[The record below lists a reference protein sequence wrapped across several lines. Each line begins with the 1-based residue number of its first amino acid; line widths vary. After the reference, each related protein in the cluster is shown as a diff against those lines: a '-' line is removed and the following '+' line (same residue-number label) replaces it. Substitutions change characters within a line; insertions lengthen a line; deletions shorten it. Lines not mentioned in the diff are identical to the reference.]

1 MPQVVYIIFG
11 AVFTVAVSWSLG
23 KVLLRAGRLK
33 FHREEEH
40 LFAFLTG
47 APLLS
52 LIVFLC
58 CTLGIARKGVFLWVG
73 IAALLGGWRRKRRA
87 SRGFAPIER
96 GWAIPSGA
104 IFTIYAALYVCNA
117 MAPEYSPDG
126 STYHLGLVLR
136 YLKWHGFQ
144 PIATNM
150 YANLSQGFEMLFLF
164 AFAFGRHSSAALV
177 HCAFLLAL
185 PCLILN
191 YARRFG
197 FTKAGIC
204 AALLIFLS
212 PMFGI
217 DGVSAYNDV
226 GLACVAFAVFYLLQI
241 WLAERSNGLLVAIG
255 LMAGFSYAIKY
266 TAFLALPYA
275 LVLVAWKCRR
285 ERIPAPRRLL
295 LVALPACAMILPWVV
310 KNWIWLGNPVSPF
323 ANSIF
328 PNPFVHV
335 SFEREYAAYFRNYGL
350 SNLWQ
355 VPYLLAVKGS
365 LGGLF
370 GPVFLLA
377 PLGLLALRT
386 AAGRQ
391 LLLAALVFGLPY
403 FANIGARFLIPVA
416 PFIALSMGLVL
427 EFSPA
432 LVVFVLIVHAVMS
445 WPISIGRY
453 ASKSGSWNLTGMPIR
468 AALRLTPEEVFLNEH
483 SALYGMAR
491 VLDRM
496 VPAGKRVLS
505 FDPVG
510 EAYTT
515 RDIFIAYQSAEGNL
529 QRDILYTPLSE
540 ESGPTWAL
548 DFRFPAAALRAI
560 RVVQDA
566 SGAPD
571 IWSVSELRLFRN
583 GAELARSPGW
593 RLHAHPYPWD
603 VTLAFDNSPVTRWR
617 SWQSLQ
623 AGMSLEVDFGRPES
637 VDRALVQCAHDQYK
651 IELHLE
657 GEDESGLW
665 HRIAK
670 SPAQSDIPPMQG
682 LRRMATQELKARG
695 TSYLLIEDSSP
706 FAKDFRVNRAVWGL
720 TPLDSRGPAR
730 LYRID

>member
-11 AVFTVAVSWSLG
+11 AAFTVAVSWSLG
-23 KVLLRAGRLK
+23 KLLLRAGPLK
-33 FHREEEH
+33 LFRQEEH
-40 LFAFLTG
+40 LFALMTG
-47 APLLS
+47 AALLS
-52 LIVFLC
+52 VAVFIC
-58 CTLGIARKGVFLWVG
+58 CTIGIARKGVFLWIG
-73 IAALLGGWRRKRRA
+73 IAALIWGWRRNRRA
-87 SRGFAPIER
+87 SARFAPLER
-96 GWAIPSGA
+96 PWAILFGT
-104 IFTIYAALYVCNA
+104 IFIIYAVLYVCNA

-136 YLKWHGFQ
+136 YLKQHGFHR
-144 PIATNM
+144 ISTNM

-164 AFAFGRHSSAALV
+164 GFAFGRHSSAALV

-197 FTKAGIC
+197 FAKAGVC
-204 AALLIFLS
+204 AALLIFAS

-226 GLACVAFAVFYLLQI
+226 GIACIAFTVFYLLQI
-241 WLAERSNGLLVAIG
+241 WLAEPSDGLLVAAG

-266 TAFLALPYA
+266 TAFVALPYA
-275 LVLVAWKCRR
+275 LFLVIWKCRR
-285 ERIPAPRRLL
+285 ERIPVLRKML
-295 LVALPACAMILPWVV
+295 LVALPACVTILPWVA
-310 KNWIWLGNPVSPF
+310 KDWIWLGNPVSPF
-323 ANSIF
+323 ANSLF

-335 SFEREYAAYFRNYGL
+335 SFEKEYAAYFRNYGL

-377 PLGLLALRT
+377 PVGLLALRT
-386 AAGRQ
+386 RAGRQ

-416 PFIALSMGLVL
+416 PFIALAMGLVL

-432 LVVFVLIVHAVMS
+432 LVFSVSIVHAVLS
-445 WPISIGRY
+445 WPAGIGWY
-453 ASKSGSWNLTGMPIR
+453 EAKAGSWNLTGMPIR
-468 AALRLTPEEVFLNEH
+468 AALRLTPEEAFL
-483 SALYGMAR
+483 SDRSPLYGMAR
-491 VLDRM
+491 VLDRV

-515 RDIFIAYQSAEGNL
+515 RDVLIAYQSAEGNL
-529 QRDILYTPLSE
+529 QQDILYTPLSD
-540 ESGPTWAL
+540 ESQPTWSL
-548 DFRFPAAALRAI
+548 DFRFPATALHAI

-571 IWSVSELRLFRN
+571 LWSVSELRIFRN
-583 GAELARSPGW
+583 GAELARAPRW

-603 VTLAFDNSPVTRWR
+603 VALAFDNSPVTRWR
-617 SWQSLQ
+617 SWRSLQ
-623 AGMSLEVDFGRPES
+623 AGMSLEVDFVRPES
-637 VDRALVQCAHDQYK
+637 VDRVLLQCTHDQYK
-651 IELHLE
+651 IDLHLE
-657 GEDESGLW
+657 GKDGSGRWQRLS
-665 HRIAK
+665 K
-670 SPAQSDIPPMQG
+670 SPAQSDIPPLAG

-706 FAKDFRVNRAVWGL
+706 FAKDFRVNRTVWGL
-720 TPLDSRGPAR
+720 TLLESWGPAR

>member
-23 KVLLRAGRLK
+23 NVFLRAWRLK
-33 FHREEEH
+33 LYRQEEH
-40 LFAFLTG
+40 LFAFMTG
-47 APLLS
+47 AALLS

-58 CTLGIARKGVFLWVG
+58 CTLGIARKGVFLWIG
-73 IAALLGGWRRKRRA
+73 IAALPWGWRKRSTA
-87 SRGFAPIER
+87 AKLAPLGRTWLIFL
-96 GWAIPSGA
+96 GA
-104 IFTIYAALYVCNA
+104 IFTIYAVLYIFNA

-136 YLKWHGFQ
+136 YLKWHGFHR
-144 PIATNM
+144 ISTNM

-185 PCLILN
+185 PWLILN

-197 FTKAGIC
+197 FARAGIC
-204 AALLIFLS
+204 AALLIFAS
-212 PMFGI
+212 PIFGI

-226 GLACVAFAVFYLLQI
+226 ALACVAFTVFYLLQI
-241 WLAERSNGLLVAIG
+241 WLAERPDGLLVLIG
-255 LMAGFSYAIKY
+255 LLAGFSYAIKY
-266 TAFLALPYA
+266 TAFVALPYA
-275 LVLVAWKCRR
+275 LVVVAWKCRR
-285 ERIPAPRRLL
+285 ERIPMLRNLI
-295 LVALPACAMILPWVV
+295 LVALPACVLILPWVV
-310 KNWIWLGNPVSPF
+310 KNWIWIGDPVSPF
-323 ANSIF
+323 ANSLF

-335 SFEREYAAYFRNYGL
+335 SFEKEYAAYFRNYGL
-350 SNLWQ
+350 TSLCQ

-391 LLLAALVFGLPY
+391 LLLAALVFSLPY

-427 EFSPA
+427 ELSPP
-432 LVVFVLIVHAVMS
+432 LVISVLIVHAGLS
-445 WPISIGRY
+445 WPGAIGWY
-453 ASKSGSWNLTGMPIR
+453 EGNAGSWNLAGMPIR
-468 AALRLTPEEVFLNEH
+468 AALRLTPEEAFLTGH

-491 VLDRM
+491 VLDRL
-496 VPAGKRVLS
+496 VPAGKRILS

-515 RDIFIAYQSAEGNL
+515 RDVLIAYQSAEGNL
-529 QRDILYTPLSE
+529 QQDILYTPLSQ
-540 ESGPTWAL
+540 ESQPTWAL
-548 DFRFPAAALRAI
+548 DFRFPATKLRAI

-571 IWSVSELRLFRN
+571 LWSVSELRIFWN
-583 GAELARSPGW
+583 GAELARAPRW

-617 SWQSLQ
+617 SWQRIQ
-623 AGMSLEVDFGRPES
+623 AGMSIEVDFGGLEL
-637 VDRALVQCAHDQYK
+637 VDRLLVQCTHDQYK
-651 IELHLE
+651 IQLHLE
-657 GEDESGLW
+657 GKDESGGW
-665 HRIAK
+665 HRL
-670 SPAQSDIPPMQG
+670 SSGPVLSDIPPMTG

-695 TSYLLIEDSSP
+695 TSYLLIEDTSP
-706 FAKDFRVNRAVWGL
+706 FAKDFRVNRTVWGL
-720 TPLDSRGPAR
+720 TLLDSWGPAR